1 MGYLKVEYCLMGRL
15 LADPFTKPLQGA
27 AFHELRA
34 EIQVISKDTPD
45 TDLVCYRPENTFFP
59 IPQEFVERS
68 DVNTDK
74 KTNDSQEGSPVECIR
89 SQESN
94 PVVYKMKGSPK
105 GLIKSQEIN
114 PMVLTA
120 SYANILRRNIL
131 PS

>member
-1 MGYLKVEYCLMGRL
+1 M
-15 LADPFTKPLQGA
+15 
-27 AFHELRA
+27 
-34 EIQVISKDTPD
+34 
-45 TDLVCYRPENTFFP
+45 
-59 IPQEFVERS
+59 
-68 DVNTDK
+68 
-74 KTNDSQEGSPVECIR
+74 ECIR

-120 SYANILRRNIL
+120 SYANILRRDIL